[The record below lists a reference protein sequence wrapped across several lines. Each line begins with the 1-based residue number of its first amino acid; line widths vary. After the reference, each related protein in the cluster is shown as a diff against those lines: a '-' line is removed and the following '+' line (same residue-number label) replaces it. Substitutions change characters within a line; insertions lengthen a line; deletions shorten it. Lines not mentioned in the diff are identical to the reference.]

1 MYTINMAA
9 PLNSRVKVRTAFLIK
24 RLLLCCFQF
33 IPQTCHLSG
42 HIYSNLTF
50 HMSVIEQYVDKM
62 GPFVSN
68 LGQVQAQAPD
78 FFFGLPN
85 IFPVACI
92 CKFET

>member
-50 HMSVIEQYVDKM
+50 HMSVIEQYVGKM
-62 GPFVSN
+62 GPF
-68 LGQVQAQAPD
+68 GQVQAQAPE
-78 FFFGLPN
+78 FFSVYQIYFQ
-85 IFPVACI
+85 
-92 CKFET
+92 